1 MPLTRQGAAT
11 PDDEYEVDLRFGELL
26 RFQFYLIVVRMK
38 GGWLLVLYLVVA
50 AYMASQVVTGQ
61 VSLSASAKAFA
72 IVFGLPLFLVVVTV
86 VGTYQQYDRVRS
98 WGGLLLLFLNRH
110 HALIIPRRCLGERD
124 AEIREYI
131 ASKLRRA
138 V

>member
-1 MPLTRQGAAT
+1 MISTSRQGPLVRRLAFL
-11 PDDEYEVDLRFGELL
+11 VDND
-26 RFQFYLIVVRMK
+26 IV
-38 GGWLLVLYLVVA
+38 
-50 AYMASQVVTGQ
+50 
-61 VSLSASAKAFA
+61 AFA